1 MFCGLIP
8 CSFKTAESVPTLHG
22 TNDGFLSIKT
32 VAVLDCLG
40 SHEIPEL
47 SQSSV
52 HNAAASESPRD
63 SPNPNIQPHVCEQ
76 SRRHFDVSVQVG
88 LMKIMLVTSVLGNG
102 PTRQPAHHSANTT
115 GALFPILM
123 APRVELQNIEQLRRE
138 GINVLSGAVI
148 IDHLVEVIHLARGGC
163 MSPSLYNL
171 IICAAFFTG
180 VFLCDLVV
188 TWLSPVLKL
197 PARLLIPVWGLVL
210 GSWSFLRGLWSK
222 LKPSSWFAPE
232 ATRAPPIVEGD
243 RQLSDVLALEASAFL
258 HSVLL
263 GVNLILFGDN
273 SLHTY
278 FTVIVFHQFIE
289 GIELGAFV
297 DSSGQNGEDLSM
309 RRKVGHAL
317 AFALM
322 APLGMTVGVVIKF
335 FYSGSNSS
343 IEVSTDLLRGLV
355 AGVLAWLVLSRCE
368 SSGDWWDMKRL
379 VSGSPLRTVI
389 GLLVLVIGMAWRSV
403 LGKVLQW
410 VVDSPYWRRDTGASF
425 WARGLM
431 GR

>member
-1 MFCGLIP
+1 MSGTRRDSESLAYLGDKGVGNRIRYG
-8 CSFKTAESVPTLHG
+8 TATMS
-22 TNDGFLSIKT
+22 N
-32 VAVLDCLG
+32 
-40 SHEIPEL
+40 L

-52 HNAAASESPRD
+52 HTAAASESPRD
-63 SPNPNIQPHVCEQ
+63 SSNPNIQTHVCEQ
-76 SRRHFDVSVQVG
+76 SRRHFDVGVQVG
-88 LMKIMLVTSVLGNG
+88 LMKIMLVTSGL
-102 PTRQPAHHSANTT
+102 

-171 IICAAFFTG
+171 VVCAAFFTG

-197 PARLLIPVWGLVL
+197 LARLLILAWGLIP

-222 LKPSSWFAPE
+222 PKPPGWFALE
-232 ATRAPPIVEGD
+232 ATRPPPIVEGD
-243 RQLSDVLALEASAFL
+243 RQLSDMLALEASVFL
-258 HSVLL
+258 HSFLL
-263 GVNLILFGDN
+263 GVSLILFGDN
-273 SLHTY
+273 SMHTY
-278 FTVIVFHQFIE
+278 FAVIVFHQFIE

-322 APLGMTVGVVIKF
+322 APLGMAVGVVIKF
-335 FYSGSNSS
+335 FYSGSNST
-343 IEVSTDLLRGLV
+343 IEVSIDLLRGLV
-355 AGVLAWLVLSRCE
+355 AGVLAWLVLSRYE
-368 SSGDWWDMKRL
+368 SRGDWWDVKRL
-379 VSGSPLRTVI
+379 VSGSPLRIVM
-389 GLLVLVIGMAWRSV
+389 GLLVLAIGMAWRGV
-403 LGKVLQW
+403 LGKVLQ
-410 VVDSPYWRRDTGASF
+410 
-425 WARGLM
+425 
-431 GR
+431 